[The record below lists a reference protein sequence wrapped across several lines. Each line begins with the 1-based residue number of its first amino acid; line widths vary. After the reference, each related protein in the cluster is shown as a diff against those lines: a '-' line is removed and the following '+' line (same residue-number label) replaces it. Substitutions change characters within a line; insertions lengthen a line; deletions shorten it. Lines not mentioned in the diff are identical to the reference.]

1 MDQRYNPKEIEEK
14 WQRIWENQKL
24 FKIKEDQNKEKYY
37 LLEMFPY
44 PSGKIHMGHVRNY
57 SIGDVVAR
65 YKKMKGFNVLHPM
78 GWDAFGMPA
87 ENAAIEHSAH
97 PAKWTDEN
105 IDYMRNQLKQMGFSY
120 DWDREFATCD
130 VSYYRWEQ
138 LFFIKMYEKGLAY
151 KRKSYVNWC
160 DVCKTV
166 LANEQVMGDGTCWRG
181 HADDPGVTQ
190 RELEQWFF
198 KITDYAED
206 LLEWCDKLPGWP
218 ERVLTMQRNWIG
230 KSIGAEI
237 HFPLENSK
245 EVIKVFTTRQDT
257 VFGATFMSLAP
268 EHPLALS
275 LSKGTSQE
283 EAVRSFIEKTR
294 RQDWRKRTAET
305 TEKEGVFTGAYCLNP
320 MTKARMPIFVANFVL
335 MEYGTGAVMA
345 VPTHDQRDFEFAKK
359 YKLPLIVVIQP
370 QDQTLDEKTM
380 SEAYEGE
387 GDLVNSGQF
396 NGMDSVKARETIA
409 EYLEKNG
416 LGGKRVSYRLKDW
429 GISRQRYWG
438 APIPIIYCE
447 RCGTVPV
454 PEKDLPVVL
463 PFNVEVTGMGESP
476 LAGLKEFVETRCPK
490 CGGPGRRETD
500 TMDTF
505 VESSW
510 YFDRFACPDY
520 HKGPLDKNR
529 VDYWMPVDQYIGG
542 IEHAILHLLYSRFFT
557 RVLKEMG
564 WVSIEEPFTNLLTQG
579 MVCKEVYECP
589 RDGYLFPDEVE
600 SQGENFICRKCG
612 HQISIGR
619 LEKMSKSKK
628 NVVDPEYLIQKYGAD
643 TARMF
648 CLFAS
653 PPEKDLDWSDQGV
666 EGSARFLNRVWRLF
680 YEQHQRV
687 QNVKP
692 LPFGTA
698 LEGEKKF
705 LRQKTHKTI
714 KKVMEDIERFH
725 FNTAISAIMELVN
738 EIYVSEVKDR
748 DGEISKR
755 VMREAIETV
764 AVLLSPFVPHF
775 AEELWEALG
784 NKESVIRK
792 AWPDYDREAVL
803 EEEILIVIQVNG
815 KLRDRITLPASYEE
829 DEVKESALKSERTRR
844 FIEGKKIERLVYV
857 PQKLVNI
864 VCH

>member
-1 MDQRYNPKEIEEK
+1 MDERYHSKEIEEK
-14 WQRIWENQKL
+14 WQKVWETQNL
-24 FKIKEDQNKEKYY
+24 FKVTEDRRKEKYY

-87 ENAAIEHSAH
+87 ENAAIERGIH
-97 PAKWTDEN
+97 PAKWTYEN
-105 IDYMRNQLKQMGFSY
+105 IDTMRKQLKRMGFSY

-138 LFFIKMYEKGLAY
+138 LFFVKMFEKGLAY
-151 KRKSYVNWC
+151 KKRSFVNWC
-160 DVCKTV
+160 EICQTV
-166 LANEQVMGDGTCWRG
+166 LANEQVMNDGTCWRS

-190 RELEQWFF
+190 KELDQWFF
-198 KITDYAED
+198 KITEYAEE
-206 LLEWCDKLPGWP
+206 LLEGCDQLPGWP

-237 HFPLENSK
+237 HFPLMDSK

-275 LSKGTSQE
+275 LSRGTPQE
-283 EAVRSFIEKTR
+283 QAVGEFVERMR
-294 RQDWRKRTAET
+294 RQDKIKRTAET
-305 TEKEGVFTGAYCLNP
+305 TEKEGVFTGAHCLNP
-320 MTKARMPIFVANFVL
+320 LTKARMPIFVANFVL

-359 YKLPLIVVIQP
+359 FGLPLIVVVQP
-370 QDQTLDEKTM
+370 EDRKLDANTM
-380 SEAYEGE
+380 TEAYEGE
-387 GDLVNSGQF
+387 GFLVNSGQF
-396 NGMDSVKARETIA
+396 NGVYSVKAREMIA
-409 EYLEKNG
+409 QYLDEKG
-416 LGGKRVSYRLKDW
+416 LGGKRISYRLRDW

-438 APIPIIYCE
+438 APIPIIYCD

-463 PFNVEVTGMGESP
+463 PFNVEITGVGRSP
-476 LAGLKEFVETRCPK
+476 LSGLKEFVETRCPQ
-490 CGGPGRRETD
+490 CGGPGKRETD

-520 HKGPLDKNR
+520 DKGPLDKKR

-564 WVSIEEPFTNLLTQG
+564 WVSVDEPFTNLLTQG
-579 MVCKEVYECP
+579 MVCKEVFECP
-589 RDGYLFPDEVE
+589 KDGYLYPEEVE
-600 SQGENFICRKCG
+600 EPGETIRCRKCG
-612 HQISIGR
+612 SPVSIGR

-628 NVVDPEYLIQKYGAD
+628 NVVDPEYLIEKYGAD

-680 YEQHQRV
+680 YEQHLRL

-692 LPFGTA
+692 FPFGAA
-698 LEGEKKF
+698 LEGEHKS
-705 LRQKTHKTI
+705 LRQRTHKAI
-714 KKVMEDIERFH
+714 KKVTEDIERFH

-738 EIYVSEVKDR
+738 EVYVSEVKDR
-748 DGEISKR
+748 TDDISER
-755 VMREAIETV
+755 VMRESIETLV
-764 AVLLSPFVPHF
+764 VLLSPFVPHF

-784 NKESVIRK
+784 NRESIIKTR
-792 AWPDYDREAVL
+792 WPEYDPEGVL

-815 KLRDRITLPASYEE
+815 RLRDRMTIPVSYGEE
-829 DEVKESALKSERTRR
+829 EVKGWALKSERIRKLV
-844 FIEGKKIERLVYV
+844 EGKEIKRVILV
-857 PQKLVNI
+857 PKKLVNI
-864 VCH
+864 VC